1 MYALLFHLYCPTS
14 LVQGTTTVLKYSL
27 SDVASI
33 AERWPRAGPA
43 LALGLARA
51 NWLSQVISY
60 SFFIYRKSLTTQTR
74 AKLIMALY
82 LIFSFKLDSTK
93 PEWDL
98 FPHVQNVL
106 KFTAFVI
113 ISCWNRKHTH
123 TVRTHSIHSL
133 VHTNWC
139 KRLDSHPLH
148 TRFAIQFPL
157 HLIHHTSS
165 SIISFVSV
173 SNQSSGNPGKSLN
186 PPLGSLSSMVSIII
200 WNYRRS

>member
-1 MYALLFHLYCPTS
+1 MRSSCSTPQHGTLL
-14 LVQGTTTVLKYSL
+14 
-27 SDVASI
+27 
-33 AERWPRAGPA
+33 
-43 LALGLARA
+43 
-51 NWLSQVISY
+51 N
-60 SFFIYRKSLTTQTR
+60 SLTR
-74 AKLIMALY
+74 SPSSSPARIRIRLSAIIAHNGALY

-98 FPHVQNVL
+98 LIFHHVQNVI
-106 KFTAFVI
+106 KFTAFV

-148 TRFAIQFPL
+148 TRFAIQSPL

-165 SIISFVSV
+165 SIISFVSCQI
-173 SNQSSGNPGKSLN
+173 N
-186 PPLGSLSSMVSIII
+186 PLGIQA
-200 WNYRRS
+200 NP